1 MQNGGVLSFELFAL
15 LLILAATGILPM
27 PAGIKIPFFGIWP
40 RLSDSIK
47 AVSCFLAIFLW
58 TPLSK
63 QLVPDS
69 PLGAAIILAPDAL
82 FVLAALVYLSNGLSR
97 GDSR

>member
-1 MQNGGVLSFELFAL
+1 MLSGYISL
-15 LLILAATGILPM
+15 
-27 PAGIKIPFFGIWP
+27 
-40 RLSDSIK
+40 D
-47 AVSCFLAIFLW
+47 AVV
-58 TPLSK
+58 K